1 MADGKVTFEIAADP
15 RKAEQAIND
24 VTQELKQAGAKW
36 EDTAERSSGNMTK
49 SFNAAFNTE
58 RIKNWAIAGIKALGD
73 FAKSAVNAASDL
85 EEVQNVVDTTF
96 GSSAGEINSWAQ
108 NAIKQFGLTETQA
121 KRFSSTMG
129 AMLKSSGAASG
140 DIVKMSEDLAGLA
153 ADMASFYNLDFDTA
167 FQKIRSGISGETEPL
182 KALGINMSVA
192 NLNAYALEKGLDKTF
207 DKMTQGEQ
215 VMLRYQYIMNAT
227 ADAQGDFARTS
238 DGFANS
244 QRLLASNIDSLKT
257 KFGELLVGPLADLTS
272 WANDTLS
279 KFTTPSSTTVL
290 DTFNGIQ
297 IDTEKKLAEID
308 RISDEANDLISVLE
322 SIGKTKVDDVSFK
335 ASAESIAQSISGMA
349 SSANSL
355 KGNTQSHW
363 EGVLTAITRSTGTT
377 FISNTGNARE
387 KISQLA
393 TALSGKSLDQTRAAA
408 FQELIG
414 SLKDNAG
421 ALAQMSGKDEND
433 LVTWL
438 DNLALAAN
446 GLDPNKADGWDKLL
460 SSLASGLMG
469 DLTSDESKAYFSA
482 LTEYFLSMGSGSE
495 EAKQGLLALGYTEE
509 EITQAQEDW
518 LETVK
523 RLQSTIPGL
532 ADIVNTETG
541 AVEGGADA
549 LREYVAEWK
558 KEQEALVLWSAFYAK
573 QRALAEAEG
582 ALAGY
587 RITAG
592 GAKKAV
598 ERIEKEIK
606 DLVGDDAAK
615 LILDPSYYQLV
626 GGRDNLFKQLG
637 VDADKLK
644 DKLDELEQAK
654 EKSNAADAEYQA
666 QAEALKEATQE
677 VADEY
682 DYLSDEIGDYEEKA
696 KAAASAN
703 GELAGSTDGVEEKV
717 KEQTEV
723 IRDALLAIQDYAE
736 GVRQAT
742 ENQVEGV
749 LDAFKKIET
758 PADKTRNELKDIQ
771 KAIDEAKKDAKEGLH
786 LKYSAKEG
794 EIPTISNMAA
804 GLKSQLEYMQEYQ
817 RLMKE
822 ARAKGVSEEIL
833 SMLSDGSTQS
843 FDYLQALASG
853 VGNIDEINALYRSV
867 QDEAQNF
874 TDTLT
879 DQKLSTDETF
889 KSLVETA
896 NDAIAQLDQGEA
908 AKNSAINTMKGLIDG
923 FTELEPDLKS
933 TISEIMRI
941 IGQLTGDFS
950 GITWNGSNHI
960 TYTGPASKA
969 NSRIDGSNAGG
980 LEYVPFD
987 GYLSMLHAGESIL
1000 NEQEARVWRD
1010 YKYNSGLDYD
1020 ALGGVMRDNVKTGGN
1035 VYLDGQT
1042 VGRVISARQGD
1053 SYRAMERSGF
1063 RA

>member
-24 VTQELKQAGAKW
+24 VTHELASAGKKW
-36 EDTAERSSGNMTK
+36 ENSAEQSSANMTK
-49 SFNAAFNTE
+49 SFNAAFNVE

-96 GSSAGEINSWAQ
+96 GSNAGEINAWAQ

-121 KRFSSTMG
+121 KRFASTMG
-129 AMLKSSGAASG
+129 AMMKSSGAASG

-192 NLNAYALEKGLDKTF
+192 NMNAFALQQGLDKTF

-215 VMLRYQYIMNAT
+215 TMLRYQYIMSAT

-244 QRLLASNIDSLKT
+244 QRLIASNIDSIKT
-257 KFGELLVGPLADLTS
+257 KLGTVLSGPIADLTS
-272 WANDTLS
+272 WANNILS
-279 KFTTPSSTTVL
+279 KYTTPATTTVL
-290 DTFNGIQ
+290 DTFNDIE
-297 IDTEKKLAEID
+297 IDTKKKLAEID
-308 RISDEANDLISVLE
+308 RISDQANDLIDVLNDI
-322 SIGKTKVDDVSFK
+322 SDAKIDDTNFK
-335 ASAESIAQSISGMA
+335 ASASVISEAISGMA

-363 EGVLTAITRSTGTT
+363 EGVLTAINRSTGTT

-408 FQELIG
+408 FQELIS

-446 GLDPNKADGWDKLL
+446 GLDPEKADGWDKLL

-469 DLTSDESKAYFSA
+469 DLTSEESKAYFSA

-523 RLQSTIPGL
+523 RLQATIPGL

-541 AVEGGADA
+541 AVEGGAEA
-549 LREYVAEWK
+549 LREYVTGWR
-558 KEQEALVLWSAFYAK
+558 KEQEALVMWSAYYAK
-573 QRALAEAEG
+573 ARALAEAEG

-592 GAKKAV
+592 GARKAV
-598 ERIEKEIK
+598 ERIRKEIEQEFPGLLEAWGSTDQGTRYGGIIQAANAAGVSFEVVRDK
-606 DLVGDDAAK
+606 LIELTDAEEAAK
-615 LILDPSYYQLV
+615 
-626 GGRDNLFKQLG
+626 
-637 VDADKLK
+637 
-644 DKLDELEQAK
+644 
-654 EKSNAADAEYQA
+654 AADEEYRMQTEA
-666 QAEALKEATQE
+666 QAEAKREL
-677 VADEY
+677 ADEY
-682 DYLSDEIGDYEEKA
+682 DYLSEEIGDYEEKA
-696 KAAASAN
+696 KAAANSN
-703 GELAGSTDGVEEKV
+703 GELADSSGDVTDATKKQLEAV
-717 KEQTEV
+717 
-723 IRDALLAIQDYAE
+723 RDALYAVEDYAE
-736 GVRQAT
+736 EVRQST
-742 ENQVEGV
+742 EKQVEGV
-749 LDAFKKIET
+749 LDAFKMIET
-758 PADKTRNELKDIQ
+758 PADKVRKEVKSLQQQIEEADLDKKGELTLQ
-771 KAIDEAKKDAKEGLH
+771 MTMKA
-786 LKYSAKEG
+786 G
-794 EIPTISNMAA
+794 EMPTITNMTA
-804 GLKSQLEYMQEYQ
+804 GLQSQLDYMREYQ
-817 RLMKE
+817 RLLQE
-822 ARAKGVSEEIL
+822 ARSRGVSEDIL
-833 SMLSDGSTQS
+833 SMLSDGSEQS
-843 FDYLQALASG
+843 FDYLRALSENGGSIEELNRIYAEVQA
-853 VGNIDEINALYRSV
+853 
-867 QDEAQNF
+867 EAKNF

-879 DQKLSTDETF
+879 EQKLSTDEAF
-889 KSLVETA
+889 KSIVQTA
-896 NDAIAQLDQGEA
+896 NDALAELNKGDEA
-908 AKNSAINTMKGLIDG
+908 KTAATNVMRGLIDG
-923 FTELEPDLKS
+923 LSKLEPELS
-933 TISEIMRI
+933 NTIGEIMRTM
-941 IGQLTGDFS
+941 GRLQVFGGFTFPNLTGV
-950 GITWNGSNHI
+950 
-960 TYTGPASKA
+960 TYTPPHSHA
-969 NSRIDGSNAGG
+969 NG

-987 GYLSMLHAGESIL
+987 GYFATLHEGEAIL
-1000 NEQEARVWRD
+1000 NEQEARVWRGIQST
-1010 YKYNSGLDYD
+1010 YSGVDYD
-1020 ALGGVMRDNVKTGGN
+1020 ALGGVMRDNIRPGGN
-1035 VYLDGQT
+1035 VYLDGRT
-1042 VGRVISARQGD
+1042 VGRVISEQQGN
-1053 SYRAMERSGF
+1053 SYRSLERSGWQK
-1063 RA
+1063 

>member
-129 AMLKSSGAASG
+129 AMLKSSGAASD

-192 NLNAYALEKGLDKTF
+192 NLNAYALEKGLSKTF

-244 QRLLASNIDSLKT
+244 QRLLASNVDSLKT
-257 KFGELLVGPLADLTS
+257 KFGELLVGPLADLTT

-279 KFTTPSSTTVL
+279 KLTTPASTTVL
-290 DTFNGIQ
+290 DTFSD
-297 IDTEKKLAEID
+297 IDLDTQRKLTEIETIAE
-308 RISDEANDLISVLE
+308 EANTLIDVLE
-322 SIGKTKVDDVSFK
+322 DIGTMSIDDAAFK
-335 ASAESIAQSISGMA
+335 ASASTVEGAIGGMA
-349 SSANSL
+349 NAANGL
-355 KGNTQSHW
+355 KANAKSHW
-363 EGVLTAITRSTGTT
+363 EGLLTTIQTKTGINFT
-377 FISNTGNARE
+377 SKAGDARE

-393 TALSGKSLDQTRAAA
+393 KALSGEDLNQTRAEA
-408 FQELIG
+408 FSGLITT
-414 SLKDNAG
+414 LKDNAG
-421 ALAQMSGKDEND
+421 ALTELAGTDEEG
-433 LVTWL
+433 VVSFL
-438 DNLALAAN
+438 DNIAAAAN
-446 GLDPNKADGWDKLL
+446 ALDPNNAEGWNTLL
-460 SSLASGLMG
+460 DALVNGLSGGIGEGGTNLYAELA
-469 DLTSDESKAYFSA
+469 
-482 LTEYFLSMGSGSE
+482 EYFLAMGSGSD
-495 EAKQGLLALGYTEE
+495 EARQGLLALGYTEDD
-509 EITQAQEDW
+509 ITEAQTKW
-518 LETVK
+518 LATCKELVK
-523 RLQSTIPGL
+523 TIPGL
-532 ADIVNTETG
+532 SDIINTQTGEVDGGIEAVRDYVKAWEEGQKKIVMLQALSRKET
-541 AVEGGADA
+541 A
-549 LREYVAEWK
+549 LEQKFGELPGLELDMVVAK
-558 KEQEALVLWSAFYAK
+558 R
-573 QRALAEAEG
+573 RAQ
-582 ALAGY
+582 
-587 RITAG
+587 
-592 GAKKAV
+592 KAV
-598 ERIEKEIK
+598 
-606 DLVGDDAAK
+606 DAAK
-615 LILDPSYYQLV
+615 EIFAKNGLGFTYGLDQKVYRNF
-626 GGRDNLFKQLG
+626 GGITDPNERRKLEEAAAAVDEYRAASRVATEEFQKQKG
-637 VDADKLK
+637 AYDEAREA
-644 DKLDELEQAK
+644 LDEYRETVEEMPDSMGLAE
-654 EKSNAADAEYQA
+654 DANKDLTA
-666 QAEALKEATQE
+666 STVE
-677 VADEY
+677 VAD
-682 DYLSDEIGDYEEKA
+682 GVA
-696 KAAASAN
+696 KQA
-703 GELAGSTDGVEEKV
+703 
-717 KEQTEV
+717 EV
-723 IRDALLAIQDYAE
+723 IRDALAAIDDYAH

-742 ENQVEGV
+742 ENEVRGV
-749 LDAFKKIET
+749 INAFSMIET
-758 PADKTRNELKDIQ
+758 PAQKVRREIESLQEDILNETD
-771 KAIDEAKKDAKEGLH
+771 KDARGKLEASKNLKAGQLPTIINMTEGL
-786 LKYSAKEG
+786 
-794 EIPTISNMAA
+794 N
-804 GLKSQLEYMQEYQ
+804 SQLEYMRKYREYLAQ
-817 RLMKE
+817 
-822 ARAKGVSEEIL
+822 ARAQGVSEDIL
-833 SMLSDGSTQS
+833 TMLSDGSEQS
-843 FDYLQALASG
+843 FDYLQQLAEG
-853 VGNIDEINALYRSV
+853 KGNIAELNKVYAEV
-867 QDEAQNF
+867 QAEAQSF

-896 NDAIAQLDQGEA
+896 NQAIADLDQGEA

-933 TISEIMRI
+933 TLSDIMRI

-950 GITWNGSNHI
+950 GITWNGSNHL
-960 TYTGPASKA
+960 TYSGPTSKA

-1010 YKYNSGLDYD
+1010 FKYSGGVDYD
-1020 ALGGVMRDNVKTGGN
+1020 ALGGVMRDNVKAGGN
-1035 VYLDGQT
+1035 VYLDGRT
-1042 VGRVISARQGD
+1042 VGRVISEQQGN
-1053 SYRAMERSGF
+1053 SYRSLERSGWQ
-1063 RA
+1063 

>member
-1 MADGKVTFEIAADP
+1 MADGKVIFEIAADP

-85 EEVQNVVDTTF
+85 EVVQNVVDTTF
-96 GSSAGEINSWAQ
+96 GSSAGEINTWAQ

-129 AMLKSSGAASG
+129 AMLKSSGAASD
-140 DIVKMSEDLAGLA
+140 DIVQMSEDLAGLA

-182 KALGINMSVA
+182 KQLGINMSVA
-192 NLNAYALEKGLDKTF
+192 NLNAYALEKGLSKTF

-257 KFGELLVGPLADLTS
+257 KFGELLVGPLADLTT

-279 KFTTPSSTTVL
+279 KFTTPSTTTVL

-308 RISDEANDLISVLE
+308 KIADEANDLIDVLNDI
-322 SIGKTKVDDVSFK
+322 SGAKVDDTTFK
-335 ASAESIAQSISGMA
+335 ASASVIADSISGMA
-349 SSANSL
+349 SAANSL
-355 KGNTQSHW
+355 KGNAQSHW
-363 EGVLTAITRSTGTT
+363 EGVLTAISRKTGTDFT
-377 FISNTGNARE
+377 SKTGNARD
-387 KISQLA
+387 KIAALA
-393 TALSGKSLDQTRAAA
+393 TALSGNSLDQSRAAA

-421 ALAQMSGKDEND
+421 ALAQMAGKDETD

-438 DNLALAAN
+438 DNLANAAN
-446 GLDPNKADGWDKLL
+446 GLDPAKADGWDKLL

-469 DLTSDESKAYFSA
+469 DLSTEEGKAFFSA

-509 EITQAQEDW
+509 EITRAQEDW

-549 LREYVAEWK
+549 LRDYVAEWR
-558 KEQEALVLWSAFYAK
+558 KEQEALVLWSAHYAK

-582 ALAGY
+582 SLAGY

-615 LILDPSYYQLV
+615 LILDPTYYQLV

-637 VDADKLK
+637 VDADTLK
-644 DKLDELEQAK
+644 EKLDELETAK
-654 EKSNAADAEYQA
+654 ETARTADAEYQA
-666 QAEALKEATQE
+666 QVEANKEATQQL
-677 VADEY
+677 ADEY
-682 DYLSDEIGDYEEKA
+682 DYLVDEVGDYEDKA
-696 KAAASAN
+696 KAAANAN
-703 GELAGSTDGVEEKV
+703 GELADSADEVSEATKKQLDAVKEALWAVEE
-717 KEQTEV
+717 
-723 IRDALLAIQDYAE
+723 YAE
-736 GVRQAT
+736 EARKAT
-742 ENQVEGV
+742 EKQVEGV
-749 LDAFKKIET
+749 LDTFKMIET
-758 PADKTRNELKDIQ
+758 PADKVRKEVKSLQKQIEEADLDKKGELTLQ
-771 KAIDEAKKDAKEGLH
+771 MTMKA
-786 LKYSAKEG
+786 G
-794 EIPTISNMAA
+794 EMPTITNMAA
-804 GLKSQLEYMQEYQ
+804 GLQSQLDYMREYQ
-817 RLMKE
+817 RLLQE
-822 ARAKGVSEEIL
+822 ARSRGVSEDIL
-833 SMLSDGSTQS
+833 SMLSDGSEQS
-843 FDYLQALASG
+843 FDYLRALSENGGSIEELNKVYAEVQA
-853 VGNIDEINALYRSV
+853 
-867 QDEAQNF
+867 EAKNF

-879 DQKLSTDETF
+879 EQKLSTDEAF
-889 KSLVETA
+889 KSIVQTA
-896 NDAIAQLDQGEA
+896 NDALAELNKGDEA
-908 AKNSAINTMKGLIDG
+908 KTAATNVMHGLIDG
-923 FTELEPDLKS
+923 LSELEPDLKN
-933 TISEIMRI
+933 TVDEIMRTM
-941 IGQLTGDFS
+941 GRLYTFGGFSFTGLTGV
-950 GITWNGSNHI
+950 
-960 TYTGPASKA
+960 TYTPPHSHA
-969 NSRIDGSNAGG
+969 NG

-987 GYLSMLHAGESIL
+987 GYFATLHEGESIL
-1000 NEQEARVWRD
+1000 NEQEARVWRGIQST
-1010 YKYNSGLDYD
+1010 YGGVDYD
-1020 ALGGVMRDNVKTGGN
+1020 ALGGVMRDNIRPGGN
-1035 VYLDGQT
+1035 VYLDGRT
-1042 VGRVISARQGD
+1042 VGRVISEQQGN
-1053 SYRAMERSGF
+1053 SYRSLERSGWQK
-1063 RA
+1063 